1 MTDDKVKVAIELIT
15 YDKKYHKA
23 IAKVFGGTFI
33 AEDSETAKKV
43 AMSNT
48 GLRNYNC
55 VTLDG
60 DNYRAD
66 GVLSGGANTNKPVL
80 RMIQEYL

>member
-1 MTDDKVKVAIELIT
+1 MFILTK
-15 YDKKYHKA
+15 
-23 IAKVFGGTFI
+23 GGRLFFFMGSISTHRPKI
-33 AEDSETAKKV
+33 DSETAKKV

-60 DNYRAD
+60 DFYRAD